1 MDFFSLDTVKNLNCY
16 KSLKTTYSSS
26 FKTTR
31 KWSGKGTPMRVLIFS
46 KFNPYPP
53 TSGGSI
59 RMWTL
64 AKSLITRGIEVK
76 FVTPVLKSPK
86 NMVFEGIPV
95 YEIRI
100 SMVYVLFGF
109 IFRKVFPWRIGW
121 LFHYLFMVKYFE
133 KNLVKKV
140 ENLAEDSNIIQCEF
154 TWLYRIPAIVS
165 RRRNL
170 PFILTFHDINSDF
183 LSNYMDPRDFF
194 SKFLIRKIL
203 ESEITAYNTANA
215 LVSFTKQDFDELVTM
230 GIPQN
235 KIKIISHEISK
246 VPITSTSSTVRPIV
260 LFVGS
265 GHPPNVTAAEIIIS
279 QIAPKVPEADFFI
292 VGNVGNFIT
301 RLKKP
306 LNVLVTGFLSEKE
319 LIDIYRKAALGIV
332 PLLCGAG
339 MSVKTLE
346 FLSIGLPVL
355 TTSIG
360 ARGLSQDCSKSSAL
374 FINDNPSE
382 YSERI
387 KELIKNPKLR
397 ERLSEEAKRIYR
409 NSSSDIG
416 LEYLSLYKKLAKESN
431 H

>member
-1 MDFFSLDTVKNLNCY
+1 LLQIFKNNNFILFLSNAE
-16 KSLKTTYSSS
+16 TP
-26 FKTTR
+26 
-31 KWSGKGTPMRVLIFS
+31 GKGTPMRVLIFS

-53 TSGGSI
+53 TAGGSI

-64 AKSLITRGIEVK
+64 AKSLMKRGVEVK

-86 NMVFEGIPV
+86 NMIFEGIPV
-95 YEIRI
+95 YEVRI
-100 SMVYVLFGF
+100 SIVYVLFGF
-109 IFRKVFPWRIGW
+109 IFRKVLPWKIGW
-121 LFHYLFMVKYFE
+121 LFHYLFMIKYFE

-140 ENLAEDSNIIQCEF
+140 QNLAEDSNIIQCEF

-170 PFILTFHDINSDF
+170 PFVLTFHDINSTF
-183 LSNYMDPRDFF
+183 LSNYIEPRDFF
-194 SKFLIRKIL
+194 SKFLISKIRD
-203 ESEITAYNTANA
+203 SEITAYNTANA
-215 LVSFTKQDFDELVTM
+215 LVCFTKQDFDELVSM
-230 GIPQN
+230 RISKN

-246 VPITSTSSTVRPIV
+246 FPITSTSSTVRPIV

-265 GHPPNVTAAEIIIS
+265 GHAPNVAAAEIIIS

-301 RLKKP
+301 RLNKP
-306 LNVLVTGFLSEKE
+306 LNVVVTGFLPEKE
-319 LIDIYRKAALGIV
+319 LIAIYKKATLGIV

-360 ARGLSQDCSKSSAL
+360 ARGLTPDSSKSNAL
-374 FINDNPSE
+374 IINDNPFE

-397 ERLSEEAKRIYR
+397 EHLSAELVTLQKA
-409 NSSSDIG
+409 S
-416 LEYLSLYKKLAKESN
+416 
-431 H
+431 